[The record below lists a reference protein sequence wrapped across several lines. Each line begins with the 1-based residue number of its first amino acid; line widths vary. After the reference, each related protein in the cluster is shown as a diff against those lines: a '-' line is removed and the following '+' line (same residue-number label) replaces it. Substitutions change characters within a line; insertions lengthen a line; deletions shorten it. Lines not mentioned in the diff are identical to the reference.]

1 MEIKK
6 FIEQVLNELHELKG
20 TRNKKYYL
28 VQELEF
34 ELGVVINYEGD
45 GKFKAGKKFL
55 GISVAA
61 ELDASLSKENIQ
73 KVKIKLKPKD

>member
-1 MEIKK
+1 MEIKR
-6 FIEQVLNELHELKG
+6 FIGEVLDELHDLKG
-20 TRNKKYYL
+20 NRHKKFYI

-34 ELGVVINYEGD
+34 ELGVVLNYEGE
-45 GKFKAGKKFL
+45 GKLKAGKKFL

-61 ELDASLSKENIQ
+61 EIDAGLSKENIQ